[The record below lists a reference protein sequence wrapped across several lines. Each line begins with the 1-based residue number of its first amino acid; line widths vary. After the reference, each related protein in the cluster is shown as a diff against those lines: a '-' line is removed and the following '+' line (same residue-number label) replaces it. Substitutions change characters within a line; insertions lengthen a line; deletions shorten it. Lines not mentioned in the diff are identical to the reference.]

1 MKKRF
6 ACLFSAVGI
15 CLISWNGYWYWQG
28 VHATVPTTVTA
39 QGAVFGKLTIPK
51 LSLVLPIYEGTTE
64 TELKKGVGHELNS
77 ALPGEAGNVV
87 LSGHRDTVFRKLG
100 QVRVGDELVVE
111 TAAGRFGYVV
121 KKVRIVSE
129 NDRTVLV
136 DKPRPTLTVTTCY
149 PFQFIGDAKQRY
161 VLVAHLASVHH

>member
-1 MKKRF
+1 MRRFF
-6 ACLFSAVGI
+6 ACLFSVIGI
-15 CLISWNGYWYWQG
+15 WLVSWNGYSYWQG
-28 VHATVPTTVTA
+28 LHAAISPTA
-39 QGAVFGKLTIPK
+39 IKNGHVFGTLTIRK

-64 TELKKGVGHELNS
+64 TELKKGVGHEPNS
-77 ALPGEAGNVV
+77 AKPGETGNVV

-100 QVRVGDELVVE
+100 QVGVGDELVVD
-111 TAAGRFGYVV
+111 TTDGRFVYVV

-161 VLVAHLASVHH
+161 VLVAHLASVQH

>member
-1 MKKRF
+1 MRKGF
-6 ACLFSAVGI
+6 AWLFSAIGI
-15 CLISWNGYWYWQG
+15 WLIGWNGYSYWQG
-28 VHATVPTTVTA
+28 LHATVPSTVTA
-39 QGAVFGKLTIPK
+39 QGKVFGTLTIPK

-64 TELKKGVGHELNS
+64 AELKKGVGHEPTS
-77 ALPGEAGNVV
+77 ALPGEIGNAV

-100 QVRVGDELVVE
+100 KVGIGDELVVE
-111 TAAGRFGYVV
+111 TADGQFVYVV

-149 PFQFIGDAKQRY
+149 PFAFIGDAKQRY
-161 VLVAHLASVHH
+161 VLVAYLTSVHH

>member
-1 MKKRF
+1 MKRAF
-6 ACLFSAVGI
+6 ACLFSAAGI
-15 CLISWNGYWYWQG
+15 WLVSWNGYSYWQG
-28 VHATVPTTVTA
+28 LHAAVPSTVTA
-39 QGAVFGKLTIPK
+39 PGKVVGTLTIPK

-64 TELKKGVGHELNS
+64 TELKKGVGHEPNS
-77 ALPGEAGNVV
+77 AMPGETGNVV

-100 QVRVGDELVVE
+100 KVGIGDELVVK
-111 TAAGRFGYVV
+111 TAAGRFRYVV

-149 PFQFIGDAKQRY
+149 PFAFIGDAKQRY
-161 VLVAHLASVHH
+161 VLVAYLTSVHH